1 MGDER
6 CFPCRLG
13 EHRCNVNNK
22 SWPCAT
28 ARLTGKQRTCVSC
41 YMIQGG
47 TQVECTSMDPESED
61 ELVIDDDSDIN
72 DTPIYTSRHVAKSRK
87 RYKGS
92 DIASDSDES
101 THASDDSSISYHS
114 DRPDDERTEDSG
126 TSIHTDET
134 AESIFSTDSVPHP
147 HDLPIQDYNHGLRKG
162 LREEYRK
169 LRLCADE
176 LRSPFSSSLAG
187 IAANVK
193 KLERGLDQV

>member
-1 MGDER
+1 M
-6 CFPCRLG
+6 
-13 EHRCNVNNK
+13 
-22 SWPCAT
+22 
-28 ARLTGKQRTCVSC
+28 SC

-47 TQVECTSMDPESED
+47 TQVECTFMDPESED
-61 ELVIDDDSDIN
+61 EPVLDDGDDSDIN
-72 DTPIYTSRHVAKSRK
+72 DTPVYTSRRVAKSRK

-101 THASDDSSISYHS
+101 THTSDDSSISYHS
-114 DRPDDERTEDSG
+114 DRPDDDRTEDSG

-176 LRSPFSSSLAG
+176 LRSPFSSSLAV